1 MLRKPNRTGAIIP
14 NLGVVLCISS
24 SAPPVGL
31 TDDLDTVGQSK
42 NTTVLMWRW
51 MLMPTPLF
59 SYSISWGANFLAL
72 NAQKLGKLSERRSF
86 AAFER

>member
-31 TDDLDTVGQSK
+31 TDDLETVGQSK
-42 NTTVLMWRW
+42 NTTVLM
-51 MLMPTPLF
+51 
-59 SYSISWGANFLAL
+59 
-72 NAQKLGKLSERRSF
+72 
-86 AAFER
+86 